1 MNVQLAEPAFRYL
14 TCILL
19 LVDASEAGSGDL
31 DVEVSCNG
39 QLVRIKR
46 EPLGQSQYR
55 YTYVPKQGGEHLID
69 VQYNYERVPGG
80 LIANGNRNSNYAC
93 GGKAERCVQIDFKH
107 SDKWKKLQYKLET
120 ISNALYIFP
129 GILRQFQVFEYY
141 II

>member
-1 MNVQLAEPAFRYL
+1 VNVQLAEPAFRYL

-46 EPLGQSQYR
+46 EPLGQSQY
-55 YTYVPKQGGEHLID
+55 LID

-93 GGKAERCVQIDFKH
+93 GGKAERCVQIDSKH
-107 SDKWKKLQYKLET
+107 SDK
-120 ISNALYIFP
+120 
-129 GILRQFQVFEYY
+129 
-141 II
+141 